1 MITSFLQLLQKR
13 YGNKLGEDAD
23 EFIYFAVDGASRMH
37 EMIND
42 LLTYSRLSKDL
53 KFVDV
58 DMNQVLEHVKQ
69 NLNTLI
75 DESNAVITSDPL
87 PTVNGD
93 EVQMIQL
100 LQNLISNSIKYKGQN
115 APEIHISAYKNE
127 SEWLFSV
134 EDNGIGIEPEYS
146 DRIFKIFKR
155 LHGVGRI

>member
-1 MITSFLQLLQKR
+1 MDI
-13 YGNKLGEDAD
+13 
-23 EFIYFAVDGASRMH
+23 
-37 EMIND
+37 
-42 LLTYSRLSKDL
+42 
-53 KFVDV
+53 
-58 DMNQVLEHVKQ
+58 
-69 NLNTLI
+69 LI

-146 DRIFKIFKR
+146 DRIFQIFKR
-155 LHGVGRI
+155 LHGVGEYEGTGIGLAISKRIVERHGGKIWVDSEGCNGSKFNFTIRS